1 MSFSGK
7 IKEELAQHY
16 AKARHCNLA
25 ELSALVHMSGS
36 FEKDGYGRCILKL
49 HTEND
54 GVARK
59 CFTLLGKTFNIST
72 DIAIRRNTA
81 KGSCSY
87 YIRAKGDELLAVE
100 NVIVQAVCCK
110 RAYIR
115 GAFIASGSMSDP
127 DKSYHFEIVCGT
139 LKQAEYLRNMINSFE
154 MDAKIVKRKKS
165 YVVYLKEGS
174 QIVDILNIM
183 EAHVALLELENVRI
197 MKEMRNTVNRKVNC
211 ETANINK
218 TVSASVRQME
228 DIIYIRDNIGFDKLP
243 DGLKD
248 VALTRL
254 TYPDATLKELG
265 ELLSPPVGKSGVNH
279 RLRKLSELAEKVR
292 QEQGGLL

>member
-36 FEKDGYGRCILKL
+36 FEKDGYGSCILKL

-87 YIRAKGDELLAVE
+87 YIRAKGEELLAVE

-139 LKQAEYLRNMINSFE
+139 LEKAEYLRNMINSFE

-174 QIVDILNIM
+174 QIVDVLNIM

-265 ELLSPPVGKSGVNH
+265 GLLENPIGKSGVNH
-279 RLRKLSELAEKVR
+279 RLRKLSEIAER
-292 QEQGGLL
+292 LREQ